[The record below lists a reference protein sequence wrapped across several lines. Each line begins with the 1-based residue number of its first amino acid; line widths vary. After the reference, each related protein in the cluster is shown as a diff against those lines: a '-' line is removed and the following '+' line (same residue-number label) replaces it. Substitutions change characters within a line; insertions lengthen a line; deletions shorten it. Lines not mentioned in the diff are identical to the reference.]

1 MNACTTHAQCVTTR
15 DIIAGIVQDDPPRE
29 QDRTPEQ
36 GRASASD
43 REQTVNAPGVVV
55 TERPQDALRR
65 ARRQLLSAIIVAVL
79 STAAAVGSILGQGI
93 AYRQM
98 RATESIART
107 IADGCRR

>member
-1 MNACTTHAQCVTTR
+1 MTTR
-15 DIIAGIVQDDPPRE
+15 DIIAGIVQDDPPPE
-29 QDRTPEQ
+29 QDRMPEQ
-36 GRASASD
+36 GRASD

-65 ARRQLLSAIIVAVL
+65 ARCQLLSAIIVAVL

-107 IADGCRR
+107 ISDGCRR